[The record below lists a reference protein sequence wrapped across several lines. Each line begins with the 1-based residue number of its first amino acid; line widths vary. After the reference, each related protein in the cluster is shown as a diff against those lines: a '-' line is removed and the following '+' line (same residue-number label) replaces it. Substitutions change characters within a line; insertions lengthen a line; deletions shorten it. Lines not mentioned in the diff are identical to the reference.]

1 MKLKY
6 EFETMEMD
14 DQVVAVPVGDEAENA
29 LHGIIKLND
38 SAAAIF
44 ELLKKETTEDA
55 IVAAMKKEYDA
66 VEPKIREY
74 VRGFIDYLDGQGL
87 LEFGPGEAS
96 TKQKTVKGV

>member
-14 DQVVAVPVGDEAENA
+14 DQRVAVPVGDEAETA
-29 LHGIIKLND
+29 IHGIIKLND

-55 IVAAMKKEYDA
+55 IVGAMEKEYDA
-66 VEPKIREY
+66 AEPQIREY
-74 VRGFIDYLDGQGL
+74 VRGFIDYLDGQEL
-87 LEFGPGEAS
+87 IEFGPKEALA
-96 TKQKTVKGV
+96 KQKTVKSV

>member
-14 DQVVAVPVGDEAENA
+14 DQIVAVPVGDDAEEA

-44 ELLKKETTEDA
+44 TLLKKETSEDE
-55 IVAAMKKEYDA
+55 IVAAMKKDYNASETQ
-66 VEPKIREY
+66 IREY
-74 VRGFIDYLDGQGL
+74 VHGFADYLASQGL
-87 LEFGPGEAS
+87 LED
-96 TKQKTVKGV
+96 

>member
-14 DQVVAVPVGDEAENA
+14 DQAVAVPVGDEAEKA

-44 ELLKKETTEDA
+44 RLLKEETTEDA
-55 IVAAMKKEYDA
+55 IVASLKKEYNASDA
-66 VEPKIREY
+66 QIREY
-74 VRGFIDYLDGQGL
+74 VRGFVDYLAKEGL
-87 LEFGPGEAS
+87 IE
-96 TKQKTVKGV
+96 GV

>member
-14 DQVVAVPVGDEAENA
+14 DQIVAVPVGDDAEEA

-44 ELLKKETTEDA
+44 TLLKKETSEDE
-55 IVAAMKKEYDA
+55 IVAAMKKDYNASETQ
-66 VEPKIREY
+66 IREY
-74 VRGFIDYLDGQGL
+74 VRGFVDYLASQGL
-87 LEFGPGEAS
+87 LED
-96 TKQKTVKGV
+96 